1 VQSSGYVGPFP
12 YSHRETMGLK
22 GGGSSLGSEG
32 RSCRGS
38 DEISG
43 DIIWV
48 GNFRF
53 IPQIFGEVI
62 LLPMS
67 KITSPNGSC
76 AQAAVGIAV
85 TDSCH
90 LLVCFISMRALDGLL
105 QPVLLILHPHRVA
118 VPFPPTF
125 ASPWRNRFVQIHEIS
140 FVHAKL
146 GINLQKWPKN
156 DQNWGMGLSYGPGS
170 HRFPTVE
177 FQDIG
182 TGR

>member
-1 VQSSGYVGPFP
+1 MKCLEMIIGVG
-12 YSHRETMGLK
+12 K
-22 GGGSSLGSEG
+22 
-32 RSCRGS
+32 
-38 DEISG
+38 
-43 DIIWV
+43 
-48 GNFRF
+48 FRF

-85 TDSCH
+85 TNSCH

-125 ASPWRNRFVQIHEIS
+125 ASPWRNKFVQIHEIS
-140 FVHAKL
+140 FVQCKIGDQPSKMTQKRPKL
-146 GINLQKWPKN
+146 GDGVLLWSGKPSFPYSRVPGHR
-156 DQNWGMGLSYGPGS
+156 NWQIE
-170 HRFPTVE
+170 TAV
-177 FQDIG
+177 
-182 TGR
+182 